1 MPDPGPPV
9 GEFEGFAAFIEHNA
23 RVRPDKVYLHSI
35 DQGTEITYGR
45 LAQATAAVAG
55 LLAGAGIQARDRVML
70 LGGNS
75 LEHAV
80 TFLGVLRYG
89 ACVCTVNVE
98 ANSRHL
104 GAILNAVGPGLV
116 IYEAD
121 AETEAAIE
129 AWPGPKRLLGDWP
142 DTTEDDAPS
151 VGAPGDPGVIFYTSG
166 TDAAPKGVAYTHAT
180 LFHNTDAGMTAM
192 DIGEA
197 DRVLDFRSCAWVSAQ
212 EMVLLGPMIR
222 GATAILARRF
232 SRSRYLEWIRDH
244 RASFAACVP
253 AGISMLLAEP
263 VELSAEDLPTLRY
276 IGSSSAPLLD
286 EETKAFERRYGI
298 TVAQSMGSS
307 EMGWIAG
314 TNGDERRLGSAGRP
328 AKYQRVEIVDDG
340 GDPLPAGETGQIR
353 VTSDRQRMLGY
364 LQADGTI
371 EVLPPGPRLSGDLGY
386 LDADGYLF
394 VTGRARDL
402 IIRGGVNIAP
412 LEIDGVLAEHP
423 DLAEAGTIG
432 VPDPI
437 WGEEVV
443 SYVVAAPGRD
453 PNAAAIIAHCS
464 ERLPAAKVPK
474 AVIFRTSLPRN
485 DRDKLDR
492 NALRADW
499 ARDHAGTNTGTNT
512 GRMWPSYSR

>member
-1 MPDPGPPV
+1 MAAPEND
-9 GEFEGFAAFIEHNA
+9 FEGFGGFIERHA
-23 RVRPDKVYLHSI
+23 RERPDKVYLHSI
-35 DQGTEITYGR
+35 DQGSEITYAG
-45 LAQATAAVAG
+45 LARATAAIGG
-55 LLAGAGIQARDRVML
+55 LLAGAGIGARDRVML

-75 LEHAV
+75 LEHALAY
-80 TFLGVLRYG
+80 LGVLRYG

-98 ANSRHL
+98 ANARHL
-104 GAILNAVGPGLV
+104 EAILAAVAPRLV
-116 IYEAD
+116 IYEPG
-121 AETEAAIE
+121 AEVEAAI
-129 AWPGPKRLLGDWP
+129 AQWPGPKRVLGDWP
-142 DTTEDDAPS
+142 DTAGDDAPS
-151 VGAPGDPGVIFYTSG
+151 VGTPPVGTPQDPGVIFYTSG
-166 TDAAPKGVAYTHAT
+166 TDSAPKGVAYSHAT

-212 EMVLLGPMIR
+212 EMALLGPLIR
-222 GATAILARRF
+222 GATSVLARRF
-232 SRSRYLEWIRDH
+232 SRSRYLEWIRDY
-244 RASFAACVP
+244 RVSFAACVP
-253 AGISMLLAEP
+253 AGISMLLSEP
-263 VELSAEDLPTLRY
+263 VALSAEDLPTLRY
-276 IGSSSAPLLD
+276 IGSSSAPLLSED
-286 EETKAFERRYGI
+286 TRAFERRYGI

-328 AKYQRVEIVDDG
+328 AKHQHVEIVDDG
-340 GDPLPAGETGQIR
+340 GEPVPAGETGQIR

-386 LDADGYLF
+386 LDSDGYLF

-412 LEIDGVLAEHP
+412 LEIDGVLAEHR
-423 DLAEAGTIG
+423 DIAEACTIG

-443 SYVVAAPGRD
+443 SYAAAAPGRD
-453 PNAAAIIAHCS
+453 PSAQAIIAHCR

-474 AVIFRTSLPRN
+474 AVIFRASLPRN
-485 DRDKLDR
+485 DRGKLDR
-492 NALRADW
+492 NALRAEW
-499 ARDHAGTNTGTNT
+499 TRDQAGP
-512 GRMWPSYSR
+512 R